1 MMKITQCNWFNDS
14 AIYLRDPKLV
24 LAFARLAQASINYL
38 GMVTVQTSVSAVQT
52 SAESQLGLVKFCIA
66 TSIALWTSFWLKQVR
81 MNSDFQI
88 DMTKL
93 LCNFGSVDLLLHFTK
108 VKCNFWTQF
117 FCMVLVA
124 QRALDPVA
132 GIPLGNQRHA
142 EKLSPKIA
150 LHLKCSAK
158 VKQHYPYQIS
168 IKRVGDLALWLVP
181 IPKNHSI

>member
-108 VKCNFWTQF
+108 VKCNFWNQI
-117 FCMVLVA
+117 FCVVLVSGYPGNPYYRSQA
-124 QRALDPVA
+124 RARQPA
-132 GIPLGNQRHA
+132 PHRKTKSKNRTS
-142 EKLSPKIA
+142 LSYFSSTYNYVW
-150 LHLKCSAK
+150 LKTLPILTIQCS
-158 VKQHYPYQIS
+158 
-168 IKRVGDLALWLVP
+168 
-181 IPKNHSI
+181 